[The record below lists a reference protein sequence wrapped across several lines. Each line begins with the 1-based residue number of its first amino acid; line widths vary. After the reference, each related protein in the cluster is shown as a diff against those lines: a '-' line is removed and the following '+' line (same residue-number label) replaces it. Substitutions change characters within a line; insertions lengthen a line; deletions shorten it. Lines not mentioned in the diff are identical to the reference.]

1 MSRYRN
7 MLRSWTLLLVLQ
19 GAIGSVSGFHT
30 SLNAQ
35 QAAPAVS
42 SDKSTVTMLQPP
54 ADMRIVISTSET
66 EVKALLNPRDAVWNQ
81 SKPTKVLLNRTPR
94 VYQTES
100 NQLRKPP
107 TLEVRAWRTAGKLYI
122 RLQWEDPTENKPV
135 APQKKSGEGGSAAQL
150 YKQPTG
156 ETSTFADAAAVM
168 VPEKW
173 GGGGFPSVVMG
184 DQTTPSNI
192 FYWNASRGTQVLRS
206 SGRATQKPTGD
217 TFNHQANYLEG
228 KWILVD
234 ELPDQ
239 PDGTPMAF
247 AIWDGQF
254 QDRDGLK
261 FFSVWYVLGSK

>member
-1 MSRYRN
+1 MSHDRR
-7 MLRSWTLLLVLQ
+7 MLRSLALFLMLQ
-19 GAIGSVSGFHT
+19 GVTGF
-30 SLNAQ
+30 SSLLNAQ
-35 QAAPAVS
+35 EAAPPGSSTKSSPAV
-42 SDKSTVTMLQPP
+42 LQPS
-54 ADMRIVISTSET
+54 ADMRIAISTGEID
-66 EVKALLNPRDAVWNQ
+66 VKALLNPRDAVWNQ
-81 SKPTKVLLNRTPR
+81 SKPTKILLNRTPR
-94 VYQTES
+94 VYQTEP

-107 TLEVRAWRTAGKLYI
+107 TLEVRAWRTAGKLYV
-122 RLQWEDPTENKPV
+122 RLQWDDPTENKPV

-168 VPEKW
+168 FPEKW
-173 GGGGFPSVVMG
+173 AGGGFPSVIMG

-217 TFNHQANYLEG
+217 KFTHQANYLDG
-228 KWILVD
+228 KWTLVD

-247 AIWDGQF
+247 AIWDGQY

-261 FFSVWYVLGSK
+261 FFSVWYVLEGK